1 MTRIIFFGSI
11 TTDLT
16 RSSSFHKGIFMSGPE
31 DYQVIDIKVAYLK
44 EGDYVDLESCP
55 YLHLHPSAKIE
66 LAEVV
71 MVRKGSEDCIVV
83 GYDGINSI
91 GYELNTI
98 LKVKRKKK
106 CLKTLKNRNEWN
118 QIK

>member
-1 MTRIIFFGSI
+1 
-11 TTDLT
+11 
-16 RSSSFHKGIFMSGPE
+16 MSGPE